1 MRYVLARY
9 ERDRAEKMYRI
20 YVSEGLR
27 HLANLNKS
35 YMDLLKKKEID
46 TRSSEEIIEGIRNK
60 LRGGEQ

>member
-20 YVSEGLR
+20 YVTEGFR
-27 HLANLNKS
+27 HLASLDKR
-35 YMDLLKKKEID
+35 YTDLLKKQSIE
-46 TRSSEEIIEGIRNK
+46 TRTSDEIIEGIRNK